1 MTNQYFSIC
10 GLLCIILLMIVFFCK
25 KKINSIE
32 TKIYGVMIVASC
44 IDVLLV
50 ILEVSFGYMDFN
62 SIPYGLLRILNK
74 IDMIYYVLWPTLLFL
89 YMFYITYKDEKK
101 YITLRNLCMV
111 LDVIFIIIEFLLPID
126 IINDNGAMG
135 VAGTATNFV
144 LAIATIYFL
153 AIFIVVLKNLKFVK
167 LKKCIPYV
175 TLIVFM
181 VLAIY
186 LRSLSPTLIVIP
198 AIMVYIDMIMY
209 FTIENPDLKMLNE
222 FHKMKEKE
230 EESNDAKNE
239 FLVNISKDL
248 TTPIANIKMI
258 TSEALNSDDPEEL
271 KNEIRKVQ
279 NSIGSLSQLVSNI
292 LDITEIEKQKI
303 GIKKNKYNTYSMFYM
318 ISKSFEKTINSNV
331 KYRFNYDK
339 SIPEYLY
346 GDSIRIKQILNIILE
361 NSREYTEKGF
371 IELNVNSIIKNDIC
385 RLIITVEDSGSG
397 IESTE
402 LEHLFDKEKIYSD
415 KKLKIVDDTK
425 NNLGIAK
432 SLIDLMNGSITVKSE
447 LGVGT
452 KFTIAVDQII
462 KTENKTEIEEKV
474 DQYEKMLKQN
484 KKILLV
490 ISSAELSKKINYF
503 LKKSPYDIVEV
514 NGGQPCLER
523 LRNKEKYNIILMEE
537 NLERLSSEDTMLKI
551 KDTPGYKI
559 PVILIS
565 NNKGFGM
572 KERYQEKGYKDV
584 IFMPV
589 NKNNLLETI
598 KEHID

>member
-1 MTNQYFSIC
+1 
-10 GLLCIILLMIVFFCK
+10 
-25 KKINSIE
+25 
-32 TKIYGVMIVASC
+32 
-44 IDVLLV
+44 
-50 ILEVSFGYMDFN
+50 
-62 SIPYGLLRILNK
+62 
-74 IDMIYYVLWPTLLFL
+74 
-89 YMFYITYKDEKK
+89 
-101 YITLRNLCMV
+101 
-111 LDVIFIIIEFLLPID
+111 
-126 IINDNGAMG
+126 
-135 VAGTATNFV
+135 
-144 LAIATIYFL
+144 
-153 AIFIVVLKNLKFVK
+153 
-167 LKKCIPYV
+167 
-175 TLIVFM
+175 
-181 VLAIY
+181 
-186 LRSLSPTLIVIP
+186 
-198 AIMVYIDMIMY
+198 
-209 FTIENPDLKMLNE
+209 
-222 FHKMKEKE
+222 
-230 EESNDAKNE
+230 
-239 FLVNISKDL
+239 
-248 TTPIANIKMI
+248 
-258 TSEALNSDDPEEL
+258 
-271 KNEIRKVQ
+271 
-279 NSIGSLSQLVSNI
+279 
-292 LDITEIEKQKI
+292 
-303 GIKKNKYNTYSMFYM
+303 MFYM

-490 ISSAELSKKINYF
+490 INSAELSKKINYF